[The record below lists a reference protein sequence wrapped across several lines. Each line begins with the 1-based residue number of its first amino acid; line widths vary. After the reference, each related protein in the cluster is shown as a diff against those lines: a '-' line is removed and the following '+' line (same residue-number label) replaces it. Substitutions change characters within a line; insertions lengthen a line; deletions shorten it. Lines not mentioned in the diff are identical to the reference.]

1 MELREVVFR
10 PSVFKDEG
18 KLDIHYV
25 PPRLPHREEQLRQL
39 MALFSSVLTAPGS
52 KACRALLIG
61 GTGTGKTAVALKLGE
76 VMAEE
81 ARRRR
86 VNLRY
91 VYVNSRVLKDGREVL
106 NAVLSA
112 LIPSLPR
119 RGLGY
124 VDLLKSL
131 WQCLEQGDVQL
142 ILTLDEAHYLLT
154 RHVREVIYDLLRIHE
169 QFRGAKRVHLI
180 LISRDQSFLE
190 GLDKATQSTLRASLV
205 YFSKYGA
212 EELYDILNY
221 RAEEAFHEGTV
232 SKEVVRMVADLAAPL
247 GDARYALELLWR
259 AGKYADLEGSDVVG
273 LEHVRR
279 AKADTHPEIR
289 REGLYALT
297 LHQRLLL
304 LAISRFF
311 KRVEKAYASPEEI
324 WGEYKLVCEEYGVS
338 AKEKLGEDLEILD
351 GQGLIVLKG
360 GLVGLLDAPAYMM
373 ERAVEELLETG
384 KISRWLS

>member
-25 PPRLPHREEQLRQL
+25 PPRLPHREEQIKQL
-39 MALFSSVLTAPGS
+39 LALFSSVLTAPGS

-76 VMAEE
+76 MMAEE
-81 ARRRR
+81 ARRRH

-106 NAVLSA
+106 NAVLGA

-124 VDLLKSL
+124 VELLKAL

-154 RHVREVIYDLLRIHE
+154 RHVKEVIYDLLRIHE
-169 QFRGAKRVHLI
+169 QFRGARRVHLI
-180 LISRDQSFLE
+180 LISRDQGFLE
-190 GLDKATQSTLRASLV
+190 ALDKATQSSLRASLV
-205 YFSKYGA
+205 YFNKYAA
-212 EELYDILNY
+212 EELYDILSL
-221 RAEEAFHEGTV
+221 RVEEAFHEGTV
-232 SKEVVRMVADLAAPL
+232 SEEVIRMVADLAAPL

-259 AGKYADLEGSDVVG
+259 AGKYADVEGGDQVG
-273 LEHVRR
+273 LEHVRK

-304 LAISRFF
+304 LAVSRFF
-311 KRVEKAYASPEEI
+311 KRVERVYASREEI
-324 WGEYKLVCEEYGVS
+324 RGEYNLVCEEYGVS
-338 AKEKLGEDLEILD
+338 AKEEIGEDLEILS
-351 GQGLIVLKG
+351 GQGLVVLKN
-360 GLVGLLDAPAYMM
+360 GLVGLLDAPAYMI
-373 ERAVEELLETG
+373 ERAVRELLETG
-384 KISRWLS
+384 RLSRWLS